1 METKARGIYKTFFIQ
16 TKTKNNGDKKLK
28 TRTKGMET
36 KARSKNKD

>member
-1 METKARGIYKTFFIQ
+1 METKARGIYKTFFY
-16 TKTKNNGDKKLK
+16 TNKNKKQRGQEVK